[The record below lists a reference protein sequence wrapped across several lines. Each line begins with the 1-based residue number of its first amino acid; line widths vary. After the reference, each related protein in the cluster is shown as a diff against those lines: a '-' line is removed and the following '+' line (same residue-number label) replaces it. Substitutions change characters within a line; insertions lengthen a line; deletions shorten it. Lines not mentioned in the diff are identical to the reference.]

1 MKERPLHPIP
11 ARRMPASQQKFA
23 GLHLSGSNASKT
35 AMVVL
40 EGAAFDSPL
49 VIRQVYEKIGS
60 FGSLFSDERL
70 VEALVYTGPF
80 AEVFTD
86 CPLTLPPC
94 VACTRPV
101 CPGAVKCEDVSV
113 AVMLSLSNRLRSK
126 GGKRARPINPQSQR
140 LWDVM
145 RLEHGPDERGEPSYS
160 ANMAPL
166 VARARSLQRRLN
178 AVSPQTVLKETSV
191 AAALDVLRPLFG
203 FKTDIKV
210 LYRNFERGRE
220 YREKIFAAMEKGF
233 WLKPSSVDEST
244 AAMEERI
251 LSSVESFQ
259 AFICAFVGALHAAGM
274 TDQQPLGFVESEGWV
289 YLPEVTARVN
299 LAPRYFE

>member
-1 MKERPLHPIP
+1 MAKTRETT
-11 ARRMPASQQKFA
+11 QKFA
-23 GLHLSGSNASKT
+23 GLHLSGSNTSKT

-40 EGAAFDSPL
+40 EGSAFDSPL
-49 VIRQVYEKIGS
+49 LIRQVYEKIGS

-70 VEALVYTGPF
+70 IEALVHTGPF
-80 AEVFTD
+80 AQVFTD

-101 CPGAVKCEDVSV
+101 CPGALKCEDVSV

-126 GGKRARPINPQSQR
+126 GGKRFRPVNPQSQR

-145 RLEHGPDERGEPSYS
+145 RLELNADERAEPSYS

-166 VARARSLQRRLN
+166 VTRARSLQRRLN
-178 AVSPQTVLKETSV
+178 AVSPEMVLKETSV
-191 AAALDVLRPLFG
+191 SGALDALRPLLQL
-203 FKTDIKV
+203 KSNIKI

-220 YREKIFAAMEKGF
+220 LREKIFAAMEKSR
-233 WLKPSSVDEST
+233 WLKVSSVDEST
-244 AAMEERI
+244 AAMEEKV
-251 LSSVESFQ
+251 LGSVEAFQ
-259 AFICAFVGALHAAGM
+259 AFICAFVGALHASGL
-274 TDQQPLGFVESEGWV
+274 TIDQPAGFVETEGWV
-289 YLPEVTARVN
+289 YLPSVSDRLT